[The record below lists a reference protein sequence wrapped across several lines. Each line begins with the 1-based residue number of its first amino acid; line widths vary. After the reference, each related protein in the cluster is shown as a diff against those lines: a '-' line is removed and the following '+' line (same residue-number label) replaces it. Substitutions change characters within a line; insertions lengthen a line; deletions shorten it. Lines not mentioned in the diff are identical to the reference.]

1 MSLPNPPPTTSS
13 ASRSLQRCRPLTPPS
28 HCPSSPPPPH
38 THTSLSLTHTPLSQR
53 QFLAEW
59 GDRSQIATIALAAK
73 NEPFGTTIGGI
84 IGHALCTGAAV
95 LGGKVL
101 SEKISKK
108 AVLFIGASEG
118 APFV

>member
-1 MSLPNPPPTTSS
+1 MHCTGG
-13 ASRSLQRCRPLTPPS
+13 RCRYPIFLLQPVPLHVRCNGAVPS
-28 HCPSSPPPPH
+28 HLHLIAPH
-38 THTSLSLTHTPLSQR
+38 HLLRLTRTPLSHC

-84 IGHALCTGAAV
+84 VGHALCTGAAV